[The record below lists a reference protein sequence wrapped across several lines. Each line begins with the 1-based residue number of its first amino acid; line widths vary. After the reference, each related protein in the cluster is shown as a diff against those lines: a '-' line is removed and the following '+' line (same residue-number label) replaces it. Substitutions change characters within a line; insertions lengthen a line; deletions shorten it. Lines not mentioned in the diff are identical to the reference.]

1 MDGNTLIEVIKSG
14 IPMIN
19 SSLSAIVGAVV
30 TTLFLRR
37 NTRVT
42 EFEKI
47 KAGKFSELIDELLK
61 NGKMSYL
68 EYYKCTN
75 FLQIA
80 QKADTMYQEKEST
93 EPKYYDFDWFIRF
106 FEYSSNVSNDDM
118 QALWAKILAGEVQN
132 PNSTSITLLNTL
144 SMMRQEQAQFFCNI
158 SRFALMDMD
167 ISKNLAHLLIFV
179 STNREAY
186 ERENIT
192 PTTLKNLER
201 LGLLECNFLDEYV
214 FMNKKI
220 FRTGNKIITVYGD
233 PSNQGKIKAG
243 NIKFSEDGQLLY
255 SALDNDLKRYRGD
268 ILDFTI
274 TRFQKRNCRV
284 TINGR
289 EVK

>member
-1 MDGNTLIEVIKSG
+1 MDRNSAIEVIKSG

-19 SSLSAIVGAVV
+19 SSLSAIVGTVV

-37 NTRVT
+37 NTLAT
-42 EFEKI
+42 EFEKV
-47 KAGKFSELIDELLK
+47 KAGKFSEIIDELLK

-80 QKADTMYQEKEST
+80 KKADAMYQEEKSVER
-93 EPKYYDFDWFIRF
+93 KDYDFDWLIRF

-118 QALWAKILAGEVQN
+118 QALWARVLAGEVQN

-144 SMMRQEQAQFFCNI
+144 SMMRQEQAQSFCNI

-167 ISKNLAHLLIFV
+167 VSKNLAHLLIFV

-192 PTTLKNLER
+192 PTTLKVLER
-201 LGLLECNFLDEYV
+201 LGLIECNFSDEYV
-214 FMNKKI
+214 FMKKKI

-233 PSNQGKIKAG
+233 PNNQGKIRAG
-243 NIKFSEDGQLLY
+243 NIQFTEDGQLLY
-255 SALDNDLKRYRGD
+255 LALDSDLKKYHGD

-274 TRFQKRNCRV
+274 TRFQRRNCKV
-284 TINGR
+284 MINDR